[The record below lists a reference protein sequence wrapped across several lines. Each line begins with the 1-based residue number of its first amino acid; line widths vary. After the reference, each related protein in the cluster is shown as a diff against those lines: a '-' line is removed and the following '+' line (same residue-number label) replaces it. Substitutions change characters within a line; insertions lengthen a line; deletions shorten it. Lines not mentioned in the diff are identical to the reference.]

1 MILGTTDIPTAL
13 DQPFN
18 LLKRH
23 TAIFGQSGTGKST
36 LLKNI
41 VLSEIHR
48 RGGVSLLDPHGDLT
62 EQILEGLP
70 RRRTQEV
77 IVFDPSEEWPI
88 GINPLAFKA
97 QTDLAV
103 SDFVGSINA
112 TSQDSWG
119 PRLESILTHA
129 TYAVLESIPSPTVL
143 DLPRFL
149 ADRKLRQK
157 LMPKC
162 SEPVRQ
168 FFKLYDEE
176 WPERYRVEATAAVMN
191 KIEKFGLKKAFRDV
205 LGKGKHLNFREVMD
219 TRRILL
225 ARLSKGQ
232 LGEDVSSLLGSFI
245 LSGLK
250 FAALSR
256 QDIPQEE
263 RIPHL
268 IVVDEIQNFTAGI
281 DFATLLAESRKY
293 GVNLI
298 VACQTV
304 DQLDPKTRTAVFG
317 NCPNLICFR
326 ISGEDALRMEHEFAG
341 QISAERLTSLPNF
354 ECYARVAEQANVLR
368 VFPFE
373 NIGFPGPKARKE
385 KVLNHS
391 RDRYA
396 A

>member
-18 LLKRH
+18 LPKRH

-41 VLSEIHR
+41 VLSEIDR

-62 EQILEGLP
+62 EQIIECLP

-77 IVFDPSEEWPI
+77 IVFDPSDEKPI

-112 TSQDSWG
+112 TSQESWG

-129 TYAVLESIPSPTVL
+129 TYAVLESIPSPSVL

-157 LMPKC
+157 LVPKF

-168 FFKLYDEE
+168 FFKLYDNE

-191 KIEKFGLKKAFRDV
+191 KIEKFALKKAFRDV
-205 LGKGKHLNFREVMD
+205 LGRERFLEFREVID

-225 ARLSKGQ
+225 CRLGKGQ

-256 QDIPQEE
+256 QDIPLEE
-263 RIPHL
+263 RIAHL
-268 IVVDEIQNFTAGI
+268 IVVDEIQNFTVGM
-281 DFATLLAESRKY
+281 DFSTLLAESRKY
-293 GVNLI
+293 GITLI

-304 DQLDPKTRTAVFG
+304 DQLEFKTRAAVFG
-317 NCPNLICFR
+317 NCPNLISFR
-326 ISGEDALRMEHEFAG
+326 VSGEDAERIEREFAG
-341 QISAERLTSLPNF
+341 QVSAERLTSLPNF
-354 ECYARVAEQANVLR
+354 ECYAKVAENPGVLH

-373 NIGFPGPKARKE
+373 ALRFYGPRARRE